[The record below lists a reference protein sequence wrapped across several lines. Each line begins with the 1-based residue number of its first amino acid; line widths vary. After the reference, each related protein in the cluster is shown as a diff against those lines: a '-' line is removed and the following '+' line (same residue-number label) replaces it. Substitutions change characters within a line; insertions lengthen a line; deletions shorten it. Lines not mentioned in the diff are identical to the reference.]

1 MTAKL
6 NNFLI
11 LLLFSLNSVV
21 AYAQQL
27 NERKY
32 VPPDSAATINKIIAS
47 QGSMGADLVDP
58 ALINKG
64 KDCTVKVGSVNL
76 QPGET
81 APKEV
86 VTVVK
91 GDVINVCK

>member
-1 MTAKL
+1 MIK
-6 NNFLI
+6 NRVVFI
-11 LLLFSLNSVV
+11 FLFSLNSVV
-21 AYAQQL
+21 AYTQQL

-47 QGSMGADLVDP
+47 QGSMGSDFIDP
-58 ALINKG
+58 ALVNQG
-64 KDCTVKVGSVNL
+64 NDCSVEIGSVNL
-76 QPGET
+76 QPAQK

-86 VTVVK
+86 VTVIK